1 MIIIFSRFY
10 PLIHTIH
17 QDVANRGVFLYV
29 RFSAMRTGVFVR
41 CPHLLGNTDGEKYRM
56 GKEKYGS
63 QYAQFVSNR
72 KKILA
77 TQSICAICGKP
88 VDMSLKFPHPM
99 SASVDHII
107 PWDKGGDCSIENL
120 QLAHMCCNRKK
131 SNKIFADA
139 PKREQKKIGNQTL
152 PLSADWAT
160 F

>member
-1 MIIIFSRFY
+1 MY
-10 PLIHTIH
+10 PPCDRIGTTAERKI
-17 QDVANRGVFLYV
+17 
-29 RFSAMRTGVFVR
+29 
-41 CPHLLGNTDGEKYRM
+41 PPM
-56 GKEKYGS
+56 GKEKYGT

-77 TQSICAICGKP
+77 TESICAICGKP
-88 VDMSLKFPHPM
+88 VDKTLKFPHPL

-120 QLAHMCCNRKK
+120 QLAHFCCNRRK
-131 SNKIFADA
+131 SDKIY
-139 PKREQKKIGNQTL
+139 PETKRQSKKIGNQTL

>member
-1 MIIIFSRFY
+1 MFERM
-10 PLIHTIH
+10 PPAL
-17 QDVANRGVFLYV
+17 QK
-29 RFSAMRTGVFVR
+29 
-41 CPHLLGNTDGEKYRM
+41 TDGVERYAM
-56 GKEKYGS
+56 GKEKYGT

-107 PWDKGGDCSIENL
+107 PWDKGGDCSIDNL

-131 SNKIFADA
+131 SNKIFSDA
-139 PKREQKKIGNQTL
+139 PKRESKKIGNQTL